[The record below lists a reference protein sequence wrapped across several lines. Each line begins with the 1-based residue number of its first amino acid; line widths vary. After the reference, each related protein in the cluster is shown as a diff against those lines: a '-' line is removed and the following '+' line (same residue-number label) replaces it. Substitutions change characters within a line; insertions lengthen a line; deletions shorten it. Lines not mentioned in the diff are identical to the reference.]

1 MGGFNSGGH
10 NRQHPYTVEDCR
22 RLDAGKM
29 HRAGAFADGYV
40 GGWKWTTDD
49 GEKNTIRNRMVA
61 GLLRLDFKFRRNG
74 GPWQEV
80 EQLIAIRYAP
90 CQFGGETA
98 LFLCPICNARRRYL
112 YGASGRFLCRGCYR
126 LPYASQRTR
135 DADRA
140 GRKARALRRKLG
152 VDVSPEMPIW
162 PKPKG
167 MHWRTFEA
175 MAQEILRNEQVLMQH
190 MHTVLQRIKRPART
204 RSPTRSFWT

>member
-10 NRQHPYTVEDCR
+10 NRKHPYTTEDCR

-29 HRAGAFADGYV
+29 HRAGAFAEGYI
-40 GGWKWTTDD
+40 GGWKWETDD

-61 GLLRLDFKFRRNG
+61 GLLRLDFRFRRNG

-98 LFLCPICNARRRYL
+98 LFLCPVCNAPRRYL
-112 YGASGRFLCRGCYR
+112 YSADARFLCRGCYR
-126 LPYASQRTR
+126 LPYATQRER

-140 GRKARALRRKLG
+140 GRKARKLRRKLG

-162 PKPKG
+162 PKPEG

-175 MAQEILRNEQVLMQH
+175 IAQEIHRNEEVLMQH
-190 MHTVLQRIKRPART
+190 MELLLGRIKRPPRHHA
-204 RSPTRSFWT
+204 STRSFWT